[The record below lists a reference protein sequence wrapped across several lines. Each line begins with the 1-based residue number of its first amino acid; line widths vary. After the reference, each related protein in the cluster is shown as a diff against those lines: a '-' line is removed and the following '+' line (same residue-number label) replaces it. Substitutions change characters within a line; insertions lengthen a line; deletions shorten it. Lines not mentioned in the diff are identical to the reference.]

1 MKMVRLVGVNYLGH
15 YFGFCKDI
23 CSNCGREFKQVIKEE
38 FICRGST
45 KFQIINRL
53 TGGEI

>member
-1 MKMVRLVGVNYLGH
+1 VGVNYLGH
-15 YFGFCKDI
+15 YFEFCKDV
-23 CSNCGREFKQVIKEE
+23 CSNCGREWKQAIKEE

-45 KFQIINRL
+45 KFAVVNRL